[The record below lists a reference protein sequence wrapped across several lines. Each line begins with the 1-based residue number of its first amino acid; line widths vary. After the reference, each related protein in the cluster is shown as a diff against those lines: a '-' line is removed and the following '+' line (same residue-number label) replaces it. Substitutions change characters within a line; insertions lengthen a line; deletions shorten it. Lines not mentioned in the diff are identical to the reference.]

1 MAHLGYARAMTRSGD
16 HSDRPRVCVF
26 APSPLLAVSVE
37 SKGHDQPDIH
47 IHAGGQG
54 PWIANMLTVLGAQAV
69 LCGPFGGET
78 GAALRDLLA
87 RDLTEVRAVDSA
99 GSNGCML
106 EDRRSGE
113 PVCVADMPAAELD
126 RHENDNLYNETL
138 SAGLEAGLT
147 VLSGPSDG
155 GAVSADIYRRISADL
170 AALGTTVV
178 ADLSGDALSAA
189 LDGGLSVL
197 KVSHDD
203 LIEDGRAKSDDV
215 DDLTTA
221 MRELAE
227 RVTQIVVLTR
237 AGDPSLALLDG
248 RIVEVHVPRLQPVDH
263 RGAGDSLTAGLAAA
277 LAGGADH
284 EDALRLAAAAGAV
297 NVTRHGLASGQ
308 RQTIEQL
315 AERVEIRPL
324 ES

>member
-1 MAHLGYARAMTRSGD
+1 
-16 HSDRPRVCVF
+16 
-26 APSPLLAVSVE
+26 
-37 SKGHDQPDIH
+37 
-47 IHAGGQG
+47 
-54 PWIANMLTVLGAQAV
+54 
-69 LCGPFGGET
+69 
-78 GAALRDLLA
+78 
-87 RDLTEVRAVDSA
+87 
-99 GSNGCML
+99 ML

-138 SAGLEAGLT
+138 SAGLDAGLT